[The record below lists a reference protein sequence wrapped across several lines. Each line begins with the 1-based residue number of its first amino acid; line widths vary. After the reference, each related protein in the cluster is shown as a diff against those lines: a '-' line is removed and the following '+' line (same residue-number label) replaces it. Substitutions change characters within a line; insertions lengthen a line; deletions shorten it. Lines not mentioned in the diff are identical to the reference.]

1 MESGEKV
8 DYSYDSLDRLTAE
21 KRTDFY
27 GQILAWD
34 IYEYDLAGNRT
45 RKTILDASGS
55 TLLTVNYALASGNR
69 LAEWNVPETNLMA
82 KFPVAGAASEV
93 IGTNDRFGYLWV
105 SNATAGGMA
114 VKPEV
119 DGTNFWTYD
128 FTVGMG
134 TQKIVAAIRD
144 AAGNMGYATNTIIPV
159 VVTNGAYQ
167 YSAAGCLTNISYK
180 GKDTTKTLGLT
191 WDGQYQLTAVATNGG
206 VVESYKFDAAGRRV
220 MTASAGVTNWHVYID
235 QHVIA
240 DLDSTGGV
248 ARTYMWGPGID
259 NLLAMTV
266 YTNSGGTTSVSSVYY
281 AIKDHLNSVLA
292 LTDSSGQIVE
302 QYRYDAWGRTTVFD
316 GNGNPLAL
324 SAVGNRYL
332 WQGRE
337 YSWKTGL
344 YNFRARWADPVTG
357 RWLSNDP
364 IGISGGLNQ
373 YVFCANNPVNFRDP
387 TGLCTETVREIESV
401 VDTTISGSGFWGA
414 ITGGRWA
421 GSGRN
426 VDQDRR
432 YVDTQLLGTIDL
444 QHVVSGGMA
453 IPGTTT
459 IGGFVIELGQWLH
472 GDTSG
477 FRIED
482 LISNDLGA
490 NARNETLF
498 GNGNSI
504 GQNIGRY
511 ISNAGI
517 VGGLYGNEQ
526 HELRGPRLPCSG
538 LNLSR

>member
-21 KRTDFY
+21 KRTDSY

-55 TLLTVNYALASGNR
+55 TLLTVNYALATGNR
-69 LAEWNVPETNLMA
+69 LAAWNVPETNLMA
-82 KFPVAGAASEV
+82 KFPVAGAASEP
-93 IGTNDRFGYLWV
+93 IGINDRFGYLWV

-373 YVFCANNPVNFRDP
+373 YVFCANNPVNFIDPFGLRDYSASQ
-387 TGLCTETVREIESV
+387 TRMILRNAVREYKRSSWGSALLQARQNHGFKGKYDYKINSPCDTFV
-401 VDTTISGSGFWGA
+401 VGGQTLAADQFGNYIAGFATYGRFGSFGETMTRLAGDWYELLAPGNEFWLDDPGSTEMISQGVYDFYSKYNDW
-414 ITGGRWA
+414 
-421 GSGRN
+421 
-426 VDQDRR
+426 
-432 YVDTQLLGTIDL
+432 
-444 QHVVSGGMA
+444 
-453 IPGTTT
+453 
-459 IGGFVIELGQWLH
+459 
-472 GDTSG
+472 
-477 FRIED
+477 
-482 LISNDLGA
+482 NDLFMSDRDWQR
-490 NARNETLF
+490 NYNETM
-498 GNGNSI
+498 
-504 GQNIGRY
+504 
-511 ISNAGI
+511 
-517 VGGLYGNEQ
+517 
-526 HELRGPRLPCSG
+526 CK
-538 LNLSR
+538 